1 MTKVRSKL
9 KVRLLFGW
17 MLQRKLVTSKEVT
30 IRWMRYSYL
39 RCRLG
44 RKIAFELLIRLLY
57 LSSTKEVKWKSKARR
72 KSMAIKPETTKTIS
86 KPGAHLEKETHT
98 VEYSGKKGASKRL
111 ARPNSAQNASERRI
125 CNDLN
130 SSVFHVKNM
139 TTNRY
144 MVDQK
149 TYDSK
154 SVR

>member
-1 MTKVRSKL
+1 MSKVCSKL
-9 KVRLLFGW
+9 KVGLLG
-17 MLQRKLVTSKEVT
+17 LDVTKEVGDVEGDDNT
-30 IRWMRYSYL
+30 MDAYSYL